1 MPRDD
6 RCFDPSDA
14 RACRQVVAL
23 ALSARG
29 LHNKLAAKSV
39 GFGDLA
45 RASRVFVKVD
55 GYLPP
60 GVEDEMAA
68 LAKGHGF
75 SLSVPDRLA

>member
-6 RCFDPSDA
+6 GCFDPSDA
-14 RACRQVVAL
+14 RACKQVVAL

-29 LHNKLAAKSV
+29 LHNKLTAKSV

-45 RASRVFVKVD
+45 RGSRVFIKID
-55 GYLPP
+55 GCLPP
-60 GVEDEMAA
+60 GVEDEMIA

-75 SLSVPDRLA
+75 SLSVPERFA